1 VIVICAGAIVPVVVS
16 FIPEEKATPYEQAIG
31 KANNLCNS
39 LWGMHAIALQPKGM
53 VFTFIDLGPR
63 LIAVTHHDAVG
74 GPYHRNG
81 QQIADVMNAFRGSA
95 DQAHRLIAK
104 YHSNYLLTCPNSSTT
119 TIFMAETPKGF
130 YAQLEH
136 GQVPNW
142 LQPVPLPKDSPFK
155 MWRVVG

>member
-1 VIVICAGAIVPVVVS
+1 
-16 FIPEEKATPYEQAIG
+16 
-31 KANNLCNS
+31 
-39 LWGMHAIALQPKGM
+39 MHAIALQPKGM